1 MSKKVDMGEYLKPG
15 TNELR
20 VEVVSNLANI
30 KSSYTQR
37 FGIVGEVRLTPYRQV
52 PLQEV
57 SNPVPPKPQPVLVSG
72 ITLNKPQVRLFAG
85 ETLAHSSRYTCK
97 RAE

>member
-37 FGIVGEVRLTPYRQV
+37 FGIVGRGKAYAL
-52 PLQEV
+52 
-57 SNPVPPKPQPVLVSG
+57 PPSAASG
-72 ITLNKPQVRLFAG
+72 G
-85 ETLAHSSRYTCK
+85 E
-97 RAE
+97 